1 MSRSRSCA
9 GRPTFTCLRRRP
21 VASAPRSATVI
32 RPGRSGGG
40 RAVRGSR
47 PPRRGAGRAAVL
59 GGARVAGAGRVGVR
73 TEPPQKTMGQDHLS
87 DFHGVRCRVKSH
99 SSLGGR
105 NEVRPVDLR
114 GARIPRGAPQGA
126 VRGHARGVQDGSD
139 KSQFLNG
146 ARLQPVETATVV
158 RVRDRQSERPMVR
171 SRTPRRCSAASA
183 CSTRTSTRRSSW
195 RR

>member
-1 MSRSRSCA
+1 
-9 GRPTFTCLRRRP
+9 
-21 VASAPRSATVI
+21 
-32 RPGRSGGG
+32 
-40 RAVRGSR
+40 
-47 PPRRGAGRAAVL
+47 
-59 GGARVAGAGRVGVR
+59 
-73 TEPPQKTMGQDHLS
+73 MGQDHLS

-126 VRGHARGVQDGSD
+126 VRGHVRGVQDGSD

-158 RVRDRQSERPMVR
+158 RVRDRQTLTTDGPFADTNEVFGGFCVFDTDLDEAIELAALIPAVRIGGAIEVRPLVER
-171 SRTPRRCSAASA
+171 
-183 CSTRTSTRRSSW
+183 
-195 RR
+195 